1 MKIVGIISAR
11 AGSKR
16 VPNKNIKPLNGKPLI
31 AYTIEAALA
40 ATQLDRIIVST
51 DGEEISNVAMSLG
64 ADVPFIR
71 PEELAQDDTPDKP
84 VFRHALNWLK
94 TNANYTADAVV
105 ILRPTTPF
113 KTAGLIDEVIEF
125 FKSSGADS
133 ARTVTKS
140 EGVYHPYWMYN
151 KDEEGRASS
160 FVDGIDISQY
170 YQSQL
175 LPPAYRLNGVV
186 DIIKSDIVS
195 NDSDSL
201 YGDDMRIYEIPEAI
215 SIDIDT
221 EMDFE
226 ICESLM
232 EKRN

>member
-1 MKIVGIISAR
+1 
-11 AGSKR
+11 
-16 VPNKNIKPLNGKPLI
+16 
-31 AYTIEAALA
+31 
-40 ATQLDRIIVST
+40 
-51 DGEEISNVAMSLG
+51 
-64 ADVPFIR
+64 
-71 PEELAQDDTPDKP
+71 
-84 VFRHALNWLK
+84 
-94 TNANYTADAVV
+94 
-105 ILRPTTPF
+105 
-113 KTAGLIDEVIEF
+113 
-125 FKSSGADS
+125 
-133 ARTVTKS
+133 
-140 EGVYHPYWMYN
+140 MYN